1 MVNMIR
7 IKKQYTG
14 KDVRFT
20 FLKVTDDVSLMLI
33 LMLMILIMLMTV
45 PPSLFS
51 LVEEDQYRS

>member
-1 MVNMIR
+1 MIR

-20 FLKVTDDVSLMLI
+20 FLRVTDDVSLMFI
-33 LMLMILIMLMTV
+33 LMFMIVIMLMTV

>member
-1 MVNMIR
+1 MIR
-7 IKKQYTG
+7 NKKQYTG
-14 KDVRFT
+14 KDNVRLT
-20 FLKVTDDVSLMLI
+20 FLRDTDDVSLMLI